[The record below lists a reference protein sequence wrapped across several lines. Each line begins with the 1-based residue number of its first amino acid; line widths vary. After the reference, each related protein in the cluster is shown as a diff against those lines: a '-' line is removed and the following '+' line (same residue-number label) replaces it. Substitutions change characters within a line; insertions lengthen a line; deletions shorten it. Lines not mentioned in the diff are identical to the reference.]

1 VDIQEHALLITHAHH
16 AHASRT
22 PVRTH
27 QHARLYAHMGSSAFH
42 RPSSKTVSL
51 WHTRIR
57 RTAFKVHTRAPTQAP
72 TRRLTRRLA
81 RTFHRPTYLPGKQ
94 SHSSALEDTGRPSK
108 FTCTSTPV
116 TGTRALFTGP
126 RTCPENS
133 RTRAPSKT
141 QEGLQSSHALAR
153 LSPARAHFSQAHV
166 LARKTVVL
174 ERPRRRSKAFKVH
187 THTSTPVT
195 GTRKKTSD
203 YVHSRPGTRALFTGL
218 RLSPKTV
225 LLQHTTCA

>member
-1 VDIQEHALLITHAHH
+1 MDIQEHALLITHAHH

-141 QEGLQSSHALAR
+141 QQGIQSSHAHQHACHR
-153 LSPARAHFSQAHV
+153 HAQ
-166 LARKTVVL
+166 
-174 ERPRRRSKAFKVH
+174 E
-187 THTSTPVT
+187 
-195 GTRKKTSD
+195 D
-203 YVHSRPGTRALFTGL
+203 IGL
-218 RLSPKTV
+218 RTLASGDSRAFHRPQTFPENGPAPAHHVRLKT
-225 LLQHTTCA
+225 AG

>member
-94 SHSSALEDTGRPSK
+94 SYSSALEDAARHSK
-108 FTCTSTPV
+108 FTRTP
-116 TGTRALFTGP
+116 
-126 RTCPENS
+126 
-133 RTRAPSKT
+133 
-141 QEGLQSSHALAR
+141 AR
-153 LSPARAHFSQAHV
+153 LSPARARRHRTTYTRVRGLARFSQASDFP
-166 LARKTVVL
+166 RK
-174 ERPRRRSKAFKVH
+174 RSCS
-187 THTSTPVT
+187 STPRAPKDSRLRKHAFELLCEAQADTPPLHTICNNRQTERACRTSVT
-195 GTRKKTSD
+195 SF
-203 YVHSRPGTRALFTGL
+203 L
-218 RLSPKTV
+218 
-225 LLQHTTCA
+225 